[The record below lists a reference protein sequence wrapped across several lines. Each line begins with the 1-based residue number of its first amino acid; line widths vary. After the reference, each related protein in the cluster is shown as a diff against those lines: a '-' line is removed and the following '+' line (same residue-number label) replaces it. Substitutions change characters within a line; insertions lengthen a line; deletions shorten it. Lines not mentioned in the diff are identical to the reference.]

1 MAGTTRTTKTDNTK
15 AEETKAEETKA
26 ATAKTTTG
34 NVEVAKEEEAAA
46 PAVDPRRA
54 KINEKVSKEAD
65 PRKAR
70 ARLVRSVNTDTTGL
84 AGTPVTPYEAVKDGK
99 IVDSED

>member
-1 MAGTTRTTKTDNTK
+1 MAGTNRTTKADNTK

-26 ATAKTTTG
+26 ATTKTTTG
-34 NVEVAKEEEAAA
+34 NEEVAKEEAAA
-46 PAVDPRRA
+46 PAVDPRQA
-54 KINEKVSKEAD
+54 KINEKVAKETD